1 MTCLNKHLLDARLSL
16 VEQIVDFLHI
26 SHVEAM
32 GDHVQGLDFVGLNE
46 FEEMIP
52 VFVDGRLAI
61 TDQADAGLHEG
72 ADIEMVALSSISIA
86 LYTGR

>member
-1 MTCLNKHLLDARLSL
+1 MTCLNKHLLDSRLSL

-32 GDHVQGLDFVGLNE
+32 GDHVQGLDFVGLDE

-52 VFVDGRLAI
+52 VFVDWRLAI

-86 LYTGR
+86 L

>member
-1 MTCLNKHLLDARLSL
+1 MTCLNKHLLYALLSL

-32 GDHVQGLDFVGLNE
+32 GDHVQWLDLVGLNE
-46 FEEMIP
+46 FEEMVP
-52 VFVDGRLAI
+52 VFVDGRLTI

-86 LYTGR
+86 L